1 MSSRQQDGVSH
12 ERAEEVDGSCG
23 PVLDM
28 SVSDSTE
35 GLDDELVNR
44 VTWKIP
50 NALALVG
57 SRAGDERNAMTTSWI
72 TQLSMEPV
80 LIGIGV
86 DNTAVTHRLITD
98 SQSFSLNLW
107 NAEDSRVFVKFSK
120 PASYDNGEL
129 NGRPVSDGTTGSPIF
144 TEALAW
150 IDCEVRQAIDFG
162 THTLFAGEIVAAGIN
177 DDDARA
183 ASMADTR
190 MKYGGVKRGGHA

>member
-1 MSSRQQDGVSH
+1 MS
-12 ERAEEVDGSCG
+12 
-23 PVLDM
+23 P
-28 SVSDSTE
+28 SDSTE
-35 GLDDELVNR
+35 GLDDELINR

-86 DNTAVTHRLITD
+86 DNTAVTHRLITA
-98 SQSFSLNLW
+98 SQAFSLNLW

-129 NGRPVSDGTTGSPIF
+129 NGRAVRDGSSGSPIF

-150 IDCEVRQAIDFG
+150 VDCEVRQAIDFG

-190 MKYGGVKRGGHA
+190 MKYGGVKRGGHT